1 VAQATDLASALEF
14 ERVDAGR
21 CRFANAGWGERGVVF
36 GGQLLAQMMVAA
48 ATMVDP
54 SGTKSVKSAHGLF
67 ARPVLVDEDMDVTV
81 DLLHDGRALSMAT
94 ATVWQGDRP
103 CARGQILLDVGEDDL
118 IRHGSDAP
126 AVDGPDAAVAW
137 GEPVEGR
144 EIRTVGGVD
153 ILDADATG
161 PAEVHVW
168 VRTSGPPDNLV
179 VNQALLAHA
188 TASFLIGT
196 AMRPHAGVGQSVAHR
211 DISTGIVGHTISF
224 HDDVAPDQWMLL
236 ANESPFAGRGRAYGR
251 GQVFT
256 RSGQLAASFS
266 QEAMIRHFP
275 TGQSAVGREDT
286 VL

>member
-1 VAQATDLASALEF
+1 MAQAADLASALEF
-14 ERVDAGR
+14 EQIDEQRS
-21 CRFANAGWGERGVVF
+21 RFSNEGTGERGVVF

-48 ATMVDP
+48 AILDP
-54 SGTKSVKSAHGLF
+54 SGAKSVKSAHGLF
-67 ARPVLVDEDMDVTV
+67 ARPVLVAEDMDVTV
-81 DLLHDGRALSMAT
+81 ELLHGGRALSMVT

-103 CARGQILLDVGEDDL
+103 CARGQILLDVGEEDL
-118 IRHGSDAP
+118 IRHSPDAP
-126 AVDGPDAAVAW
+126 MVDGPDAAVPW
-137 GEPVEGR
+137 GDPVEGR
-144 EIRTVGGVD
+144 ETRTVGGVD
-153 ILDADATG
+153 ILDADSTG

-168 VRTSGPPDNLV
+168 VRTSGPPDNLI

-211 DISTGIVGHTISF
+211 EISTGIVGHTISF
-224 HDDVAPDQWMLL
+224 HEDVAPDQWMLL
-236 ANESPFAGRGRAYGR
+236 ANESPFAGRGRAFGR

-256 RSGQLAASFS
+256 RSGQLVASFS

-275 TGQSAVGREDT
+275 TGQSAAGREDT

>member
-1 VAQATDLASALEF
+1 MAQAADLASALEF
-14 ERVDAGR
+14 ERVDEQR
-21 CRFANAGWGERGVVF
+21 CRFANAGSGERGVVF

-48 ATMVDP
+48 AATVDP

-67 ARPVLVDEDMDVTV
+67 ARPVLVDEDADVTV
-81 DLLHDGRALSMAT
+81 DLLHGGRALSMAT
-94 ATVWQGDRP
+94 ATVWQGGRP
-103 CARGQILLDVGEDDL
+103 CARGQILLDGGEDDL
-118 IRHGSDAP
+118 IRHSSDAP

-161 PAEVHVW
+161 PAEVLVW

-211 DISTGIVGHTISF
+211 DISTGIVGHSISF
-224 HDDVAPDQWMLL
+224 HEDVAPDQWMLL

-256 RSGQLAASFS
+256 RSGQLVASFS

-275 TGQSAVGREDT
+275 AGQSAVGREDT

>member
-1 VAQATDLASALEF
+1 MAQAADLASALDF
-14 ERVDAGR
+14 EQVDEQR
-21 CRFANAGWGERGVVF
+21 CRFSNAGTGERGVVF

-48 ATMVDP
+48 ATLDP
-54 SGTKSVKSAHGLF
+54 TGTKSVKSAHGLF
-67 ARPVLVDEDMDVTV
+67 ARPVLVETDMDVTV
-81 DLLHDGRALSMAT
+81 ELLHGGRALSMVT

-103 CARGQILLDVGEDDL
+103 HAGGQILLDVGEDDL
-118 IRHGSDAP
+118 IRHGPDAP
-126 AVDGPDAAVAW
+126 AVDGPDAAVPW

-153 ILDADATG
+153 ILDADSTG

-168 VRTSGPPDNLV
+168 VRTAGPPDNLI

-224 HDDVAPDQWMLL
+224 HEDIAPDHWMLL
-236 ANESPFAGRGRAYGR
+236 ANESPFAGRGRAFGR

-256 RSGQLAASFS
+256 QSGQVVASFS

-275 TGQSAVGREDT
+275 TGQSAAGREDT

>member
-1 VAQATDLASALEF
+1 MAQAADLASALAF
-14 ERVDAGR
+14 ERVDEGR
-21 CRFANAGWGERGVVF
+21 CRFSNAGTGERGVVF

-48 ATMVDP
+48 ATVDP
-54 SGTKSVKSAHGLF
+54 AGTKSVKSAHGLF

-81 DLLHDGRALSMAT
+81 DLLHGGRTLSMVT
-94 ATVWQGDRP
+94 TTVWQRDRA
-103 CARGQILLDVGEDDL
+103 CARGQILLDGGEDDL
-118 IRHGSDAP
+118 IRHSPEAP
-126 AVDGPDAAVAW
+126 AVDGPDAAVPW
-137 GEPVEGR
+137 GDPVEGR

-153 ILDADATG
+153 ILDAESTG

-211 DISTGIVGHTISF
+211 EISTGIVGHTISF
-224 HDDVAPDQWMLL
+224 HEDIAPDQWMLL
-236 ANESPFAGRGRAYGR
+236 ANESPFAGRGRAFGR

-256 RSGQLAASFS
+256 RSGQLVASFS
-266 QEAMIRHFP
+266 QESMIRHFP
-275 TGQSAVGREDT
+275 TGQSVEGREAT

>member
-1 VAQATDLASALEF
+1 MAQAADLASALEF
-14 ERVDAGR
+14 ERVDEGR
-21 CRFANAGWGERGVVF
+21 CRFSNAGTGERGVVF

-48 ATMVDP
+48 ATVDP
-54 SGTKSVKSAHGLF
+54 AGTKSVKSAHGLF

-81 DLLHDGRALSMAT
+81 DLLHGGRTLSMVT
-94 ATVWQGDRP
+94 TTVWQRDRP
-103 CARGQILLDVGEDDL
+103 CARGQILLDGGEDDL
-118 IRHGSDAP
+118 IRHSPEAP
-126 AVDGPDAAVAW
+126 AVDGPDAAVPW
-137 GEPVEGR
+137 GDPVEGR

-153 ILDADATG
+153 ILDTESTG

-211 DISTGIVGHTISF
+211 EISTGIVGHTITF
-224 HDDVAPDQWMLL
+224 HEDIAPDQWMLL
-236 ANESPFAGRGRAYGR
+236 ANESPFAGRGRAFGR

-256 RSGQLAASFS
+256 RSGQLVASFS
-266 QEAMIRHFP
+266 QESMIRHFP
-275 TGQSAVGREDT
+275 AGQSAAGREAT

>member
-1 VAQATDLASALEF
+1 MAQAADLASALEF
-14 ERVDAGR
+14 EQVDAGR
-21 CRFANAGWGERGVVF
+21 CRFSNAGTGERGVVF
-36 GGQLLAQMMVAA
+36 GGQLLAQIMVAA
-48 ATMVDP
+48 ATVDR

-67 ARPVLVDEDMDVTV
+67 ARPVLVDEVMDVTV
-81 DLLHDGRALSMAT
+81 ELLHGGRALSMAT

-118 IRHGSDAP
+118 IRHSPDAP
-126 AVDGPDAAVAW
+126 DVDGPEAAVPW
-137 GEPVEGR
+137 GEPVVGR

-153 ILDADATG
+153 ILDADSTG

-168 VRTSGPPDNLV
+168 VRTSGPPDNLI

-224 HDDVAPDQWMLL
+224 HEDVAPDHWMLL
-236 ANESPFAGRGRAYGR
+236 ANESPFAGRGRAFGR

-256 RSGQLAASFS
+256 QSGQLVASFS

-275 TGQSAVGREDT
+275 TGQSAAGREDT

>member
-1 VAQATDLASALEF
+1 MAQAADLASALEF
-14 ERVDAGR
+14 EQADEGR
-21 CRFANAGWGERGVVF
+21 CRFSNAGTGERGVVF

-48 ATMVDP
+48 ATVDP
-54 SGTKSVKSAHGLF
+54 AGTKSVKSAHGLF
-67 ARPVLVDEDMDVTV
+67 ARPVLVDEDMDVAV
-81 DLLHDGRALSMAT
+81 ELLHGGRALSMVT
-94 ATVWQGDRP
+94 TTVWQGDRP

-118 IRHGSDAP
+118 IRHSPEAP
-126 AVDGPDAAVAW
+126 AVDGPDAAVPW

-153 ILDADATG
+153 ILDAESIG

-168 VRTSGPPDNLV
+168 VRTSGPRDDLV

-211 DISTGIVGHTISF
+211 EISTGIVGHTISF
-224 HDDVAPDQWMLL
+224 HEDIAPDQWMLL
-236 ANESPFAGRGRAYGR
+236 ANESPFAGRGRAFGR

-256 RSGQLAASFS
+256 RSGQLVASFS
-266 QEAMIRHFP
+266 QESMIRHFP
-275 TGQSAVGREDT
+275 TGQSAAGREAT

>member
-1 VAQATDLASALEF
+1 MARAADLASALDF
-14 ERVDAGR
+14 EQVDER
-21 CRFANAGWGERGVVF
+21 RYRFSNAGTGERGVVF
-36 GGQLLAQMMVAA
+36 GGQLLAQMIVAA
-48 ATMVDP
+48 ATADP
-54 SGTKSVKSAHGLF
+54 SGTKAAKSAHGLF
-67 ARPVLVDEDMDVTV
+67 ARPVLVDEAMDVTV
-81 DLLHDGRALSMAT
+81 ELLHGGRALSMVT

-118 IRHGSDAP
+118 IRHSP
-126 AVDGPDAAVAW
+126 KVPVVDGPDAAVPW

-168 VRTSGPPDNLV
+168 VRTSGPPHNLV

-211 DISTGIVGHTISF
+211 EISTGIVGHTISF
-224 HDDVAPDQWMLL
+224 HEDIAPDQWMLL
-236 ANESPFAGRGRAYGR
+236 ANESPFAGRGRAFGR

-256 RSGQLAASFS
+256 QSGQLVASYS
-266 QEAMIRHFP
+266 QEAMIRQFP
-275 TGQSAVGREDT
+275 TGQSAAGRETT